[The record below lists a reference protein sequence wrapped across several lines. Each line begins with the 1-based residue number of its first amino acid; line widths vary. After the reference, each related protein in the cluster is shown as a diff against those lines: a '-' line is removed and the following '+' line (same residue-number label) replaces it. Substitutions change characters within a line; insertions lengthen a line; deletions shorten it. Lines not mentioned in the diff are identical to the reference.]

1 MELYTAEQVQGK
13 FIISSDCMN
22 DEELP
27 TLYDSEDE
35 AYKELFDD
43 NLMMLKGH
51 RDSNCLGELN
61 EGVTPE
67 MIEEM
72 NVILKSGDVA
82 AMRQYM
88 DEHPEC
94 DDLCESVEPAEGFCL
109 NRKLIFGAEGFKAFG
124 TPIHE

>member
-1 MELYTAEQVQGK
+1 MEKYTAEQVAGK
-13 FIISSDCMN
+13 FVITSDCM
-22 DEELP
+22 DEESLP

-43 NLMMLKGH
+43 NLTILESHDASGFLE
-51 RDSNCLGELN
+51 DLN
-61 EGVTPE
+61 EGVTKE
-67 MIEEM
+67 MIAEM

-94 DDLCESVEPAEGFCL
+94 DDLGESVEPAEGFAL
-109 NRKLIFGAEGFKAFG
+109 GRKLIFGAEGFKLFG
-124 TPIHE
+124 NPIHD